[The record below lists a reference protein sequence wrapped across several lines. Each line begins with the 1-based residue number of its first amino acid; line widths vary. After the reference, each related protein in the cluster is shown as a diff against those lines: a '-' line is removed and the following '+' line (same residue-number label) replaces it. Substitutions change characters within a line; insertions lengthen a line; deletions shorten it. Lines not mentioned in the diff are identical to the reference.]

1 MKIIAAVF
9 EPSKMHIYDVKTSG
23 KHPVHLISGGE
34 YITEDT
40 REDFESDMGWFWLN
54 QKEYNY
60 FKSMCEEIDIPYT
73 QEERLQN
80 HIQFLNGRI
89 EYLEKENREL
99 TEQRDEAIRTAQFV
113 QDDYSR
119 AFKRLQDYQA
129 KLGEFKKDLANEIFE
144 RVQFKLMKE
153 VDTYEDG
160 IAYISNEN
168 ANAIVWSITR
178 EYMGVEE

>member
-9 EPSKMHIYDVKTSG
+9 EPSKMHIYDVKTKG
-23 KHPVHLISGGE
+23 KHPVHLINGGE

-54 QKEYNY
+54 KKEYDY
-60 FKSMCEEIDIPYT
+60 FKSKCEEIDVPYT

-80 HIQFLNGRI
+80 HIHFLNGRI
-89 EYLEKENREL
+89 AYLEKQVSEL
-99 TEQRDEAIRTAQFV
+99 EDERNDAIQLANNI
-113 QDDYSR
+113 QDDYDR
-119 AFKRLQDYQA
+119 AFKRLQDYQV
-129 KLGEFKKDLANEIFE
+129 KLDEFKGDIANEIFE
-144 RVQFKLMKE
+144 RVQYRLMKE

-178 EYMGVEE
+178 EYMEVEE